1 MERTFIAP
9 GVHLSCDPA
18 EKFNRCRI
26 SIHFAFPAQRA
37 TATAHALLPLVLER
51 GYADCPDMT
60 LLTKK
65 LAKLYGADL
74 TVDARPMGCN
84 HNLCVSVTGIK
95 DRFALEGEPLTR
107 EYASIA
113 LGAAF
118 HPAFVGGVFDPQAVE
133 IEKQMLKKALEFTV
147 EAGRPDSITMEKLEI
162 LKRAGVTRIS
172 INPQTMKQHTL
183 ELLGRNHT
191 VERVNETFWMARKA
205 GFDNIN
211 MDVIVGLP
219 EEDEVDFCNTLY
231 KIHELDPDSV
241 TVHTLVIKRAS
252 RMRREQMERGGE
264 IRTEDTLIPIIQQA
278 REDI

>member
-1 MERTFIAP
+1 MDMIQK
-9 GVHLSCDPA
+9 HLD
-18 EKFNRCRI
+18 
-26 SIHFAFPAQRA
+26 
-37 TATAHALLPLVLER
+37 V
-51 GYADCPDMT
+51 
-60 LLTKK
+60 
-65 LAKLYGADL
+65 
-74 TVDARPMGCN
+74 
-84 HNLCVSVTGIK
+84 
-95 DRFALEGEPLTR
+95 
-107 EYASIA
+107 
-113 LGAAF
+113 
-118 HPAFVGGVFDPQAVE
+118 
-133 IEKQMLKKALEFTV
+133 KKALEFTV

-191 VERVNETFWMARKA
+191 VERVNETFWKARKA

-219 EEDEVDFCNTLY
+219 EEDEVDFCNTMY

-264 IRTEDTLIPIIQQA
+264 IHPEDTLIPIIQKA
-278 REDI
+278 SEDILRDYGYLPYYMYRQKNKACLLYTSRCV